1 MPVID
6 DYLRGVSQLLRTK
19 NSSELKLFLRVEPPL
34 PDNFVQL
41 SQELKTSYRDSNI
54 LERKI
59 TKLIPENED
68 FNSDGGDV
76 WPGFLAFMKEYLEY
90 WRDVNF
96 EDLLETHSQLS
107 GLAKYVDSGIRETL
121 LTVSIAHA

>member
-6 DYLRGVSQLLRTK
+6 DYLLGVSRLLRAK
-19 NSSELKLFLRVEPPL
+19 NSSELKLYLRVEPPL
-34 PDNFVQL
+34 PEDFVQL
-41 SQELKTSYRDSNI
+41 SQELKTSYSDGNI

-59 TKLIPENED
+59 AKLIPEND
-68 FNSDGGDV
+68 DGGDEEGNV
-76 WPGFLAFMKEYLEY
+76 WPGFQAFMKEYLEF

-107 GLAKYVDSGIRETL
+107 ALAK
-121 LTVSIAHA
+121 

>member
-6 DYLRGVSQLLRTK
+6 DYLRGVSQLLRVK
-19 NSSELKLFLRVEPPL
+19 NSSELKLYLRVEPPL

-41 SQELKTSYRDSNI
+41 SQELKTSYSDSNS

-59 TKLIPENED
+59 ANLIPENGDNNGDE
-68 FNSDGGDV
+68 GDV
-76 WPGFLAFMKEYLEY
+76 WPGFQAFMKEYLEY

-96 EDLLETHSQLS
+96 EDLLETHLQLS
-107 GLAKYVDSGIRETL
+107 GLAKYVRSEIILEIL
-121 LTVSIAHA
+121 LTEIAHA